1 MSPLPKALSFK
12 RRLLRW
18 YRQAGRL
25 LPWRATRDPYR
36 VLVSEFMLQQT
47 PVSRVEQYYPRFLS
61 RYPTIRDLARARPGA
76 VREAWDGLGYYRR
89 ASNLHRLAQ
98 VVIKSHDG
106 RVPDDARALE
116 ELPGVGPY
124 TAAAIASFAYRQRRL
139 PVDTNVARVLRR
151 AFGLRLDG
159 ARGRRRLSRIAGD
172 LLPRRGPV
180 AWEFNQA
187 MMDLGATICR
197 ARKPDC
203 PQCPVRSACV
213 TGSKLM
219 RGATA
224 PIPRRE
230 R

>member
-1 MSPLPKALSFK
+1 VPPLPKALSFK

-18 YRQAGRL
+18 YRHAGRR

-36 VLVSEFMLQQT
+36 ILVSEFMLQQT
-47 PVSRVEQYYPRFLS
+47 QVSRVEQYYPRFLG
-61 RYPTIRDLARARPGA
+61 RYPTLQDLARARSGA

-98 VVIKSHDG
+98 VVIKSHGG
-106 RVPDDARALE
+106 RVPEDGRTLE

-124 TAAAIASFAYRQRRL
+124 TAAAVASFAYQRRRL

-151 AFGLRLDG
+151 VFGLRVDH
-159 ARGRRRLSRIAGD
+159 ARGRRRLSRVAGD

-187 MMDLGATICR
+187 MMDLGATICK
-197 ARKPDC
+197 ARKPAC
-203 PQCPVRSACV
+203 SQCPVRPACA
-213 TGSKLM
+213 TGSKLGT
-219 RGATA
+219 RRYSADTA
-224 PIPRRE
+224 
-230 R
+230 